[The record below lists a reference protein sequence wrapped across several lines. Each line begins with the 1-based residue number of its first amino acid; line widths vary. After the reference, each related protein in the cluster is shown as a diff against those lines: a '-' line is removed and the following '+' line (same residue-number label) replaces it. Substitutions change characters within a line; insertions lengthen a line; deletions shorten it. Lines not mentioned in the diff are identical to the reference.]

1 MIQRFL
7 LVSVYYLQLVLSG
20 LQIADC
26 NGVVGG
32 SSPIV
37 LCFIHLLRAISVF
50 SCVREL
56 VSQFSGHWFARTC
69 PCK

>member
-7 LVSVYYLQLVLSG
+7 LVSVYYFQLVLSG

-37 LCFIHLLRAISVF
+37 LCFIHLFRAISAF

-56 VSQFSGHWFARTC
+56 FSQFSGHWFARTC